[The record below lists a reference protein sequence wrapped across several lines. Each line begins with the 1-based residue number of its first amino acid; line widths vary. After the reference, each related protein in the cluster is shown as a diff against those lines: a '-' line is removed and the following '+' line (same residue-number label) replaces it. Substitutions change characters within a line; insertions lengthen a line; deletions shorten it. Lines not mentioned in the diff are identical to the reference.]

1 MVKPNL
7 VTIVIVLVDL
17 TFSQP
22 TPPIQNVI
30 SKIFLKTEKH
40 EFKIDHFF
48 LDFTFTSTWFSKLD
62 DDQFLQF

>member
-17 TFSQP
+17 TFSHP

-48 LDFTFTSTWFSKLD
+48 LDFTFTST
-62 DDQFLQF
+62 